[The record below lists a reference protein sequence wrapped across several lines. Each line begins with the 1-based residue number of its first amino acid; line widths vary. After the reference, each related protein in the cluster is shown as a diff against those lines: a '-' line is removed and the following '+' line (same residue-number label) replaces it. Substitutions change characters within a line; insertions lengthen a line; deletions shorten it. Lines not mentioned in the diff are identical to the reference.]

1 MHIPIVGLGK
11 EIITLEV
18 VPAQVG
24 NGWRVFIEWASGR
37 MQYISGF
44 ECLQDAEDWI
54 KNEAQGWLR
63 ALETVGISRSVA
75 SAPRSHDRR
84 PKRRQIVAYMP
95 TSSVANLCSEF
106 RQDSETASA
115 SPLRGSR
122 SWSV

>member
-1 MHIPIVGLGK
+1 VGLGK

-63 ALETVGISRSVA
+63 ALET
-75 SAPRSHDRR
+75 
-84 PKRRQIVAYMP
+84 Q
-95 TSSVANLCSEF
+95 L
-106 RQDSETASA
+106 
-115 SPLRGSR
+115 
-122 SWSV
+122 